1 MSNLAQNLRP
11 AQIALLETI
20 RPLEK
25 WVCELSQYNE
35 NGDFWWIQEVFCEH
49 DKYITFDDFY
59 YAGIDRTPVI
69 DASDLRLEEL
79 RGYERIRNTHYH
91 EIAGQAVHDFEIG
104 TNHSRTLAIFS
115 RR

>member
-35 NGDFWWIQEVFCEH
+35 NGDFWWIQESF
-49 DKYITFDDFY
+49 
-59 YAGIDRTPVI
+59 
-69 DASDLRLEEL
+69 ASMTNTSHSTTSTMRESIEL
-79 RGYERIRNTHYH
+79 R
-91 EIAGQAVHDFEIG
+91 
-104 TNHSRTLAIFS
+104 
-115 RR
+115 